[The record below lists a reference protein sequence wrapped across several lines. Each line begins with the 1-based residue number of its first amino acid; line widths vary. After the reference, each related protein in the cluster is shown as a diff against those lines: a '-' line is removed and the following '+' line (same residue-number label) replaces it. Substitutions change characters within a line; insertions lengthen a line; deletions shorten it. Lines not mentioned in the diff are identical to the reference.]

1 NMINLAYGEVGFRHF
16 TNNVRPIRTPA
27 DMQGLRIRVQ
37 ETPVYIRLIESLG
50 GSPTPIPWPEVYSA
64 LAQGVVDG
72 QENPVST
79 IDYAKLYEV
88 QRYLTLD
95 GHSYGVEFTVI
106 NKQFFNRLSPEDQEL
121 IRRAAFTSARVN
133 QGIEALNEALSLDKL
148 QQTMEVYA
156 PTADELQQFREL
168 AQQAVVEWLQTQ
180 IDPSLIDEVLA
191 AVKEAEAS
199 FAR

>member
-1 NMINLAYGEVGFRHF
+1 MINLAYGEVGFRHF

-95 GHSYGVEFTVI
+95 GHSYGVDFTVI
-106 NKQFFNRLSPEDQEL
+106 NKQFFNRLSPEDQAL

-133 QGIEALNEALSLDKL
+133 QGIKALNEALSLDKL

-156 PTADELQQFREL
+156 PTAEELRSS
-168 AQQAVVEWLQTQ
+168 ASW
-180 IDPSLIDEVLA
+180 PSRP
-191 AVKEAEAS
+191 S
-199 FAR
+199 SSGSRPRSTRP